1 MYRGHSAGTAEN
13 GGSGT
18 AQLTASETD
27 SDSGSATLPITPQS
41 SGGGTAEGDAS
52 PVTNVTSPKRKWE
65 EKKSGWCDGCDED
78 HKELLTLVHRPVKT
92 SSFDYT
98 CEPDCGS
105 GEGMHLRAEE
115 TFHLS
120 SRGRAA
126 TKLEV
131 EWDMVVCCHRST
143 EGETF
148 SESLS

>member
-1 MYRGHSAGTAEN
+1 MTS
-13 GGSGT
+13 
-18 AQLTASETD
+18 LKTD

-41 SGGGTAEGDAS
+41 SGSGTAEGAAS
-52 PVTNVTSPKRKWE
+52 PVTDVTSPKRKRE
-65 EKKSGWCDGCDED
+65 EKKADLCEGCDED

-92 SSFDYT
+92 ASFDYT
-98 CEPDCGS
+98 YEPDCGS

-126 TKLEV
+126 TKLMI

-143 EGETF
+143 EGKTF
-148 SESLS
+148 SNPTRPAADDLICCLLYSCLPR